1 MALALE
7 QEVDIHKLAEVALLV
22 EMVGMVEVH
31 THSLVEQ
38 GPVAVK
44 AMDNHS

>member
-1 MALALE
+1 MVGSRRKAGMALALE

-31 THSLVEQ
+31 THS
-38 GPVAVK
+38 
-44 AMDNHS
+44 